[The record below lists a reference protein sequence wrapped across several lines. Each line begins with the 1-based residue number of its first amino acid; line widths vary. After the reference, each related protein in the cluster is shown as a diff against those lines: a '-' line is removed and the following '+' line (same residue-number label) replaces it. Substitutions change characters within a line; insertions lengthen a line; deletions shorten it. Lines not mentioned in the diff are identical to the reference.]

1 MNASIT
7 FNTQLLHNFEEGDV
21 LTLAEV
27 KQECEKLLQ
36 QVQKDEALYGVIEQ
50 LPQIIEILASV
61 PSIQKQG
68 ISILGKIISQI
79 EQYAQSDET
88 GKRKAIKNIKRHVNS
103 LSNSIKNN
111 EDANNGAADTEAVEQ
126 VEEKKG
132 YSVED
137 FDHLVDDSKLL
148 QQFYTEANEHLD
160 SAQFVLLEL
169 EHDATNAELI
179 NTVFRN
185 FHTIK
190 GSSSFLGIKNIEDL
204 SHALEDIFAVIR
216 DGKMILSRELVDV
229 IFYGIELLRNILDI
243 MQSCEFKPDEMKK
256 TFVNI
261 NISGYIELIKK
272 ILKEYQYKKIGEI
285 LHEEGKLTQVELEK
299 VLQKQKETDKK
310 FGQIVT
316 EEKLIDQDDLLHA
329 LQKQQ
334 KLKAKIKKVGF
345 VKVSNEKL
353 NSLIDY
359 VGELVIN
366 QSMLK
371 QEIEK
376 NRTSINI
383 SERTLSQMEMITKSI
398 KDLVLSMGMIPIEE
412 IFNKLRV
419 VARNTAQELHKT
431 IFLEVHGQE
440 TELDRNVIETIYD
453 PLMHII
459 RNAIDHGI
467 ETPQE
472 RIAAGKDSVGKIV
485 LTAEHKGSGIEITV
499 TDDGSGIDS
508 KKVLEKAIA
517 LQLVKKEDVQKLTEK
532 DIFNF
537 LFLPGFSTSS
547 QVTAVSGRGV
557 GLDVV
562 KKGLEQIHGRVEIQS
577 EPGKFTKFVIKLPLT
592 LAIIEGFVTIV
603 GVNKYIFPFNAIEE
617 IVVFEKSNLQ
627 KSDNSNEA
635 ILYHRDMH
643 IPVIFAGD
651 VFKETT
657 CKKDND
663 RLLSLIFSFDQ
674 FKYCVVV
681 DAIIGKQE
689 IVVKSFGTMFKDYPY
704 FSGGT
709 IFGDGS
715 IGFVVDLQGFI
726 EAVKMGVNI

>member
-1 MNASIT
+1 MNVGIP
-7 FNTQLLHNFEEGDV
+7 FNIQLLHNFEEGDV
-21 LTLAEV
+21 LRLAEI

-36 QVQKDEALYGVIEQ
+36 QVKEDKTLHGVIEQ
-50 LPQIIEILASV
+50 LPAIVETLASI
-61 PSIQKQG
+61 PSMQKQG
-68 ISILGKIISQI
+68 ISLLGKILSLV

-88 GKRKAIKNIKRHVNS
+88 GKKKAIKNIKRHVNS
-103 LSNSIKNN
+103 LTNSIKNK
-111 EDANNGAADTEAVEQ
+111 EEAGDGAAGTEVGE

-132 YSVED
+132 YSIED
-137 FDHLVDDSKLL
+137 FDHLVDDTKLL
-148 QQFYTEANEHLD
+148 QQFYSEANEHLD

-169 EHDATNAELI
+169 EHDATNAELL

-190 GSSSFLGIKNIEDL
+190 GSSSFLGIKNVEDL

-243 MQSCEFKPDEMKK
+243 MESLQFKPDEMKK
-256 TFVNI
+256 TFIKLDIVP
-261 NISGYIELIKK
+261 YIELIKR

-285 LHEEGKLTQVELEK
+285 LQEEGKLTQVELETI
-299 VLQKQKETDKK
+299 LQKQKGTDKK

-316 EEKLIDQDDLLHA
+316 EEKIIEQDDLLYA

-334 KLKAKIKKVGF
+334 KLKSKIKKVGF

-376 NRTSINI
+376 NRTSTNI
-383 SERTLSQMEMITKSI
+383 SERTITQMEMITKSI

-440 TELDRNVIETIYD
+440 TELDRNVIEAIYD

-467 ETPQE
+467 ELPQE
-472 RIAAGKDSVGKIV
+472 RIAAGKDSVGRIV

-517 LQLVKKEDVQKLTEK
+517 LKLVKKEDVHKLTEK

-547 QVTAVSGRGV
+547 TVTAVSGRGV

-562 KKGLEQIHGRVEIQS
+562 KKGLEQVHGRVEIQS
-577 EPGKFTKFVIKLPLT
+577 EPGKFTKFIIKLPLT

-603 GVNKYIFPFNAIEE
+603 GASKYIFPFNVIEE

-627 KSDNSNEA
+627 KAENSSES

-651 VFKETT
+651 VFKEIAG
-657 CKKDND
+657 KKDND

-681 DAIIGKQE
+681 DAIVGKQE
-689 IVVKSFGTMFKDYPY
+689 IVVKSLGSLFHDYPY

-726 EAVKMGVNI
+726 EAVKNGG

>member
-1 MNASIT
+1 MNTTISFKT
-7 FNTQLLHNFEEGDV
+7 GLLHNFEEGDV
-21 LTLAEV
+21 LTLAEI

-36 QVQKDEALYGVIEQ
+36 QVKEDEFLYHVIVQ
-50 LPQIIEILASV
+50 LPQMIETLASV
-61 PSIQKQG
+61 PSIQKHG
-68 ISILGKIISQI
+68 ISLLEKIISQI

-88 GKRKAIKNIKRHVNS
+88 GKKKAVKNIKRHVNK
-103 LSNSIKNN
+103 LNDSIKDNEVVNN
-111 EDANNGAADTEAVEQ
+111 EAPQQ

-132 YSVED
+132 YGVED
-137 FDHLVDDSKLL
+137 FDHLVDDTKLL
-148 QQFYTEANEHLD
+148 QQFYNEANEHLD

-216 DGKMILSRELVDV
+216 DGKMILARELVDI
-229 IFYGIELLRNILDI
+229 IFYGMELLRNILDI
-243 MQSCEFKPDEMKK
+243 MQSLQFNPDEMKK
-256 TFVNI
+256 TFIKI
-261 NISGYIELIKK
+261 NIAGYIKLIKK

-285 LHEEGKLTQVELEK
+285 LQEEGKLTRAELETI
-299 VLQKQKETDKK
+299 LQKQKETDKK

-316 EEKLIDQDDLLHA
+316 EERLIEQDDLLHA

-376 NRTSINI
+376 NRTGINI

-467 ETPQE
+467 EPHQE

-517 LQLVKKEDVQKLTEK
+517 MQLVKKEDVHKLTEK

-577 EPGKFTKFVIKLPLT
+577 EPGKYTRFIIKLPLT

-627 KSDNSNEA
+627 KAENSNEA

-651 VFKETT
+651 VFKEVAG
-657 CKKDND
+657 KKDND

-674 FKYCVVV
+674 F
-681 DAIIGKQE
+681 
-689 IVVKSFGTMFKDYPY
+689 
-704 FSGGT
+704 
-709 IFGDGS
+709 
-715 IGFVVDLQGFI
+715 
-726 EAVKMGVNI
+726 